1 LLSNLGFISLQVGLA
16 HRQTL
21 PGAGVVA
28 QDVADQAA
36 VAAHQILVVVAII
49 WLEEGRVVVAT
60 TILNTHNA
68 KFAWS
73 MVTPS
78 SAASTAMMKIMFQN
92 RGTRLQ
98 LQQPRMVSTP
108 IGTPILV
115 RLTILQ
121 ANSTS

>member
-49 WLEEGRVVVAT
+49 
-60 TILNTHNA
+60 
-68 KFAWS
+68 
-73 MVTPS
+73 
-78 SAASTAMMKIMFQN
+78 
-92 RGTRLQ
+92 
-98 LQQPRMVSTP
+98 
-108 IGTPILV
+108 
-115 RLTILQ
+115 
-121 ANSTS
+121 